1 MDSEDSEEDSSSSE
15 EEEVVEEEEEEE
27 EIAVTPEMEARLYAE
42 FRATARARLMP
53 AVTLAESCKKF
64 GYHPPAP
71 PFEIINHP
79 GRSSSSIEIGG
90 SC

>member
-42 FRATARARLMP
+42 FRATRARLMP